1 MKKILLASIL
11 ITINSCYLFKS
22 GLNFEI
28 YNNSNSKVEN
38 IKFYTSEKLNFTKID
53 KIESKNKIM
62 NFLSMRN
69 NKADGHYILEFNRKD
84 GRKEKI
90 QAGYYTNGSCLNN
103 SITFEIQKDT
113 TYIIYN

>member
-1 MKKILLASIL
+1 
-11 ITINSCYLFKS
+11 
-22 GLNFEI
+22 
-28 YNNSNSKVEN
+28 
-38 IKFYTSEKLNFTKID
+38 
-53 KIESKNKIM
+53 
-62 NFLSMRN
+62 MRN
-69 NKADGHYILEFNRKD
+69 NKSDGHYILEFNRKD